1 MRYDAKM
8 VYEIHINTI
17 STVLFNSIDSSAFRV
32 ESHFVSQ
39 KEEGL
44 VCFLRVSK
52 KRKKETKELSE

>member
-1 MRYDAKM
+1 MG
-8 VYEIHINTI
+8 
-17 STVLFNSIDSSAFRV
+17 